1 MKKLNN
7 KGFTIV
13 ELVIVIAVIAIL
25 AAVLIPTVSGLIKT
39 AQTSADVTLVKNVN
53 MFLATERAAEGKNA
67 TMQDALDDALEGGY
81 DVTKLTPTNSD
92 NLILWDQE
100 SDNFVLYANG
110 KYNSAGADVKV
121 DTNALYKLWNIAD
134 NTEGSDYSVYYT
146 GTETE
151 VAVNGVGFDAGT
163 SSVAT
168 VNYVN
173 TTGTAKNVVVRT
185 NGGTLTVDAE
195 QDDVV
200 HYGKADSINIK
211 AVKAAS
217 YHEFGKVSGNIT
229 ISKGNISMEQGS
241 SAAAIIVDLSVVSGD
256 STAKVSVNTN
266 DVENVPVI
274 VDKTAA
280 EALSNV
286 ELNIGTNDFVNTG
299 VDGVAVIKNNGYETL
314 QAAIDAAVD
323 GDVIVLL
330 EDIALGTDEAILVN
344 KTVTLNLN
352 GKTISGSHDP
362 LFVIGANVAKY
373 KDLEEDEYTYKG
385 HLSVCGEGSIISTK
399 WDTFVIFNSAKLDIY
414 GGNFES
420 SHCVV
425 YANGGTFNAFGGNFT
440 TTGTGAGYIVRL
452 NSAASANIYAGNFT
466 SGNDGCYGVY
476 LENASEVNLGSKG
489 ESGPTI
495 NTWRS
500 CISTNGSA
508 SHAVVVN
515 IYSGTYTSN
524 RTGGDVEDQ
533 SVIQLANAEAEVQT
547 VNIYG
552 GYFEQTAAPTGSVF
566 NVRYDGTININIGGG
581 EFKCAASRLFTGF
594 GKPSSG
600 CPTEANIRVNVTNDA
615 ISTKQVVEMYYDGN
629 RDTTRD
635 FVVVD

>member
-13 ELVIVIAVIAIL
+13 ELVIVVAVIAIL
-25 AAVLIPTVSGLIKT
+25 AAVLIPTISGLIKT

-53 MFLATERAAEGKNA
+53 LILATERATEGKNA

-81 DVTKLTPTNSD
+81 DVTKLSPTNSD
-92 NLILWDQE
+92 NLILWDQD

-110 KYNSAGADVKV
+110 KYNNAGAEVKV
-121 DTNALYKLWNIAD
+121 TDEYKLWNISD
-134 NTEGSDYSVYYT
+134 TTEGSKHSVYYT
-146 GTETE
+146 GTATE
-151 VAVNGVGFDAGT
+151 VDVDGVGFDAGT

-173 TTGTAKNVVVRT
+173 TTGTAKSVVVRT
-185 NGGTLTVDAE
+185 NGGMLTVDAE

-200 HYGKADSINIK
+200 HYGKADSVNIK

-217 YHEFGKVSGNIT
+217 YHEFGNVSGNIT

-266 DVENVPVI
+266 GVENVPVI

-280 EALSNV
+280 DALSNV

-352 GKTISGSHDP
+352 GKSIRGSNDP

-452 NSAASANIYAGNFT
+452 NSAASANIYAGNFI
-466 SGNDGCYGVY
+466 SENDGCYGVY

-500 CISTNGSA
+500 CITTNGSH

-524 RTGGDVEDQ
+524 RIDGDVADQ
-533 SVIQLANAEAEVQT
+533 SVIQLANDEAETQT

-552 GYFEQTAAPTGSVF
+552 GYFEQTAAPEGSVF
-566 NVRYDGTININIGGG
+566 NVRYDGIININVGGG
-581 EFKCAASRLFTGF
+581 EFKCVASRLFTGF
-594 GKPSSG
+594 CKTSVS

-615 ISTKQVVEMYYDGN
+615 ISTKQVGS
-629 RDTTRD
+629 
-635 FVVVD
+635 

>member
-13 ELVIVIAVIAIL
+13 ELVIVVAVIAIL

-39 AQTSADVTLVKNVN
+39 AQTSADVTLVKNIN
-53 MFLATERAAEGKNA
+53 LILATERSFEGKNE

-81 DVTKLTPTNSD
+81 DVKKLIPTNSD

-110 KYNSAGADVKV
+110 KYNNCGADVKV
-121 DTNALYKLWNIAD
+121 DTSALYKLWNIAD
-134 NTEGSDYSVYYT
+134 KTEGSDYSVYYT
-146 GTETE
+146 GTDTE
-151 VAVNGVGFDAGT
+151 VTVNGVGFDAGN
-163 SSVAT
+163 SNVET

-173 TTGTAKNVVVRT
+173 TTGTAKNVDIRT

-200 HYGKADSINIK
+200 HYGKADSVNIK

-266 DVENVPVI
+266 GVENVPVI

-280 EALSNV
+280 DALSNV

-352 GKTISGSHDP
+352 GKSISGERRYLIEINGYLSICGDGT
-362 LFVIGANVAKY
+362 IASSYDGTNASTG
-373 KDLEEDEYTYKG
+373 KDMITVY
-385 HLSVCGEGSIISTK
+385 EG
-399 WDTFVIFNSAKLDIY
+399 AKLDIY
-414 GGNFES
+414 GGNF
-420 SHCVV
+420 VGYKTAIYV
-425 YANGGTFNAFGGNFT
+425 NGGIFNSYGGNFT
-440 TTGTGAGYIVRL
+440 ATSQNANYIVYL
-452 NSAASANIYAGNFT
+452 DNAASANIYAGNFT
-466 SGNDGCYGVY
+466 TGNNGCYGIY
-476 LENASEVNLGSKG
+476 LANASEVNLGSKG

-495 NTWRS
+495 NTWRP
-500 CISTNGSA
+500 CISTNGSE

-524 RTGGDVEDQ
+524 RTNGDVTDQ
-533 SVIQLANAEAEVQT
+533 SVIQLANAEAETQT

-552 GYFEQTAAPTGSVF
+552 GYFEQTAAPEGSVF
-566 NVRYDGTININIGGG
+566 NVRYDGIININVGGG
-581 EFKCAASRLFTGF
+581 EFKCVASRLFTGS
-594 GKPSSG
+594 GKSSG